1 MTSLHPHRRRLRLV
15 ALSVVPV
22 VGAGLLVATA
32 PVSAARRDAGPVA
45 TRAAKVQ
52 SAASTHTVTLITGD
66 VVRLRDHGDG
76 TSSTEVTRAPGAR
89 GGIRSETIGGH
100 LYVVPDEA
108 MPYLASQRVD
118 RRLFDITGLVEQ
130 GYDDERSGRIPLI
143 VSYTSDAAAA
153 AAALPASTTV
163 RTLRSVDGVAVRT
176 TKTRAR
182 SLWKALTPAR
192 TRAVA
197 RGPRSISPD
206 SASVTT
212 TAAPLLGGGV
222 ESVWLDGRNH
232 VDLAQSTAQIGTAA
246 AWARGLEGDGVRV
259 AVLDTGYDQ
268 NHPDLSSRVS
278 LSASFVPGE
287 TVQDGNGHGTHT
299 ASTVGGSGAAS
310 DGLEKG
316 VAPASD
322 LIIGKVLSDA
332 GSGEDSWVIAGM
344 EWAAAQGARVISMS
358 LSGDVPSDGTEPM
371 CQAIDTISA
380 SSKALF
386 VVAAGNNGNE
396 GTMSCPSA
404 ADSALTVAAVD
415 GDDLLAAFSSMGP
428 RARDYALKPDIAA
441 PGVDVLAAKA
451 GGNADSGW
459 YIAESG
465 TSMATPHVAGAAA
478 LVIQQHSDW
487 TGAQVKDALM
497 STSRSLSGLTA
508 YQVGAG
514 RVDLDAAT
522 SASITATGSAYFGF
536 VSWPHPDPAPMQRT
550 ITYSNSSANPVQLRL
565 SESVAI
571 AGGPYDVDPGAD
583 AGTPAPDGMF
593 TLSTDRVTVPA
604 RGTATVTATAVPAMG
619 QIARRYL
626 GQVVARTTGGD
637 VVARTQVGLYE
648 EEERYT
654 VTVRLRDRAGKPTAG
669 SLAVQRFGIPDPT
682 LVNVDDTGDLKL
694 RLLPGTYSIVS
705 YLEVPGSH
713 GKDSHGVALLGAPQ
727 VVADH
732 DQTVDLDA
740 SKAAEVKAVVPKRT
754 EDRMLFLDWF
764 RSDGGEST
772 IASQYL
778 LPGYV
783 DSMFALPTGT
793 VTRGEFEF
801 EARWRKAFPLLTMRV
816 ATSEVRIIGQAGS
829 ALYSGRSRSRLVYAG
844 TGTAS
849 EYPRRARGAVVVVRR
864 SDAISAGDR
873 AAAAAAA
880 GARLLVVVADTDAP
894 LNEYVGTPAGADSAV
909 PVVAVSRSTGD
920 RLIAK
925 AGATRRRVVQL
936 QGTPDSPY
944 VYDLAAPYPGR
955 IPSTL
960 TFRPRA
966 QDLATVDMR
975 FHGTTERTG
984 GEFRWDYRP
993 YRPSAFGLML
1003 RQTMP
1008 STRVDYVSTQPGVQ
1022 WAEAA
1027 VTGPEQEWVT
1037 SSETHSLTA
1046 GRRTTNNFFNPVA
1059 HPSNG
1064 GAFWNSTRYSGFVAF
1079 NVQPWSDGG
1088 TGRAGYMQFADT
1100 KRLLVYADGE
1110 QVADSEWASATIYP
1124 VPDGEVRY
1132 KLDLTTSRDPRVY
1145 PLSPRT
1151 RTVWKVH
1158 SPAIT
1163 HGLDTMDT
1171 MAVLQV
1177 SYDVATDLAGRA
1189 ARGRQSIGVAVTHL
1203 PGAVGAGKV
1212 GRPTVQVSYDD
1223 GAHWRTVEVTSR
1235 GPGSGRAS
1243 FVAPTRGYV
1252 SLRVIAQDDAGNA
1265 VTQDVIRAYGVR

>member
-1 MTSLHPHRRRLRLV
+1 
-15 ALSVVPV
+15 
-22 VGAGLLVATA
+22 
-32 PVSAARRDAGPVA
+32 
-45 TRAAKVQ
+45 
-52 SAASTHTVTLITGD
+52 
-66 VVRLRDHGDG
+66 
-76 TSSTEVTRAPGAR
+76 
-89 GGIRSETIGGH
+89 
-100 LYVVPDEA
+100 
-108 MPYLASQRVD
+108 
-118 RRLFDITGLVEQ
+118 
-130 GYDDERSGRIPLI
+130 
-143 VSYTSDAAAA
+143 
-153 AAALPASTTV
+153 
-163 RTLRSVDGVAVRT
+163 
-176 TKTRAR
+176 
-182 SLWKALTPAR
+182 
-192 TRAVA
+192 
-197 RGPRSISPD
+197 
-206 SASVTT
+206 
-212 TAAPLLGGGV
+212 
-222 ESVWLDGRNH
+222 
-232 VDLAQSTAQIGTAA
+232 
-246 AWARGLEGDGVRV
+246 
-259 AVLDTGYDQ
+259 
-268 NHPDLSSRVS
+268 
-278 LSASFVPGE
+278 
-287 TVQDGNGHGTHT
+287 
-299 ASTVGGSGAAS
+299 
-310 DGLEKG
+310 
-316 VAPASD
+316 
-322 LIIGKVLSDA
+322 
-332 GSGEDSWVIAGM
+332 M

-451 GGNADSGW
+451 GGSAETGW
-459 YIAESG
+459 YRAESG

-478 LVIQQHSDW
+478 LVFEQHPTWS
-487 TGAQVKDALM
+487 GAQVKDALM
-497 STSRSLSGLTA
+497 STARSLDGLTA

-550 ITYSNSSANPVQLRL
+550 ITYSNSSSSPVQLRL
-565 SESVAI
+565 SQSVAI

-593 TLSTDRVTVPA
+593 SLSTDRVTVPA
-604 RGTATVTATAVPAMG
+604 QGSATVTATALPAMG

-626 GQVVARTTGGD
+626 GQVVATAGGD

-654 VTVRLRDRAGKPTAG
+654 ATVHLRDRAGRPTAG
-669 SLAVQRFGIPDPT
+669 SLAVQRFGVPDPT
-682 LVNVDDTGDLKL
+682 LVNVDDTGTLKL

-713 GKDSHGVALLGAPQ
+713 GKDSRGVALLGAPQ

-732 DQTVDLDA
+732 DQTVELDA
-740 SKAAEVKAVVPKRT
+740 SKAVEVKATVPKRT
-754 EDRMLFLDWF
+754 EDRMLFLNWY
-764 RSDGGEST
+764 RSDGGDST

-778 LPGYV
+778 LPGYI

-801 EARWRKAFPLLTMRV
+801 EARWRKAFPLLTMTVAKRKVRV
-816 ATSEVRIIGQAGS
+816 IGQAGS
-829 ALYSGRSRSRLVYAG
+829 SLYDGRTRSRLVYAG
-844 TGTAS
+844 TGTAA
-849 EYPRRARGAVVVVRR
+849 EYPRRARGAVVLVRR
-864 SDAISAGDR
+864 SDAISAADR

-880 GARLLVVVADTDAP
+880 GARLLVVVADSEAP
-894 LNEYVGTPAGADSAV
+894 LNEYVGTPAGEDSAV
-909 PVVAVSRSTGD
+909 PVVTVSRSTGD

-925 AGATRRRVVQL
+925 AAASHRRIVRL
-936 QGTPDSPY
+936 RGTPDSPY
-944 VYDLAAPYPGR
+944 VYDLAAPHPGR
-955 IPSTL
+955 IPTNL

-966 QDLATVDMR
+966 KSLATVDMR
-975 FHGTTERTG
+975 FHGTAERTG

-1008 STRVDYVSTQPGVQ
+1008 ATRVDYVSTQPGVQ

-1027 VTGPEQEWVT
+1027 VTGPEMEWVT
-1037 SSETHSLTA
+1037 SSETHSLKA

-1088 TGRAGYMQFADT
+1088 KGRAGYMQSADT

-1110 QVADSEWASATIYP
+1110 QVADSEWASATVYP
-1124 VPDGEVRY
+1124 VPDGDVHY
-1132 KLDLTTSRDPRVY
+1132 KLDLTLSRDPGVY
-1145 PLSPRT
+1145 RLSPRT
-1151 RTVWKVH
+1151 HTVWDVN

-1163 HGLDTMDT
+1163 HGLDTLDT

-1189 ARGRQSIGVAVTHL
+1189 PRGRQSVRVAVSHL
-1203 PGAVGAGKV
+1203 PGAVGAGRVSTPK
-1212 GRPTVQVSYDD
+1212 VQVSFDD
-1223 GAHWRTVEVTSR
+1223 GAHWRSVAVTSR
-1235 GPGSGRAS
+1235 GTGKVRAS
-1243 FVAPTRGYV
+1243 FDAPARGFV
-1252 SLRVIAQDDAGNA
+1252 SLRVVAQDDAGNA